1 MIRQK
6 PIGPATSVASRSWR
20 RRRRTLDGDRLGV
33 RLTATVLN
41 SVAGLLESD
50 ATRHV
55 TRGRWLV
62 TQPRYVGGL
71 VVDGLGWAATVVA
84 LRYLPV
90 FVVQAVLGGAIALTA
105 IGARVV
111 YGSALRRVDRLAC
124 AACVAGLVLVAASAG
139 PERPAGASSSAE
151 LALGAAAIVLVVVL
165 VAAWRAG
172 AAWPLALVAGLGF
185 GGSSVAVRAVHLT
198 VGESPVGLLGA
209 PPLYL
214 VIVFGVVGLVAYS
227 LALERASVARVTAIL
242 IVAEVTVPG
251 LSGIVLLGDSVRPG
265 WWAAMSAGLAL
276 AVAGVV
282 VLSDSPAQKPPPLRR

>member
-1 MIRQK
+1 MVT
-6 PIGPATSVASRSWR
+6 GWVFA
-20 RRRRTLDGDRLGV
+20 
-33 RLTATVLN
+33 LTATLLN

-62 TQPRYVGGL
+62 TQPRYIGGL
-71 VVDGLGWAATVVA
+71 VVDGLGWVTTVVA

-124 AACVAGLVLVAASAG
+124 AACLGGLVLVAASAG
-139 PERPAGASSSAE
+139 LDRPADPSSAAE
-151 LALGAAAIVLVVVL
+151 IVLGAAAIALVGALAV
-165 VAAWRAG
+165 AWRTAAG
-172 AAWPLALVAGLGF
+172 WPLALVAGLGF

-198 VGESPVGLLGA
+198 AGESLAGLLGS
-209 PPLYL
+209 PSLYL

-227 LALERASVARVTAIL
+227 RSLERASLARVTAIL
-242 IVAEVTVPG
+242 LVTEVTVPG
-251 LSGIVLLGDSVRPG
+251 LAGIVLLGDSVRAG

-276 AVAGVV
+276 AIAGVV
-282 VLSDSPAQKPPPLRR
+282 VLAGSPAQQPPPLRR